1 MKIKMILSLIL
12 FLLLIIPLVSE
23 ELDDQ
28 ELFKKVEKLALS
40 GDIEAQYNTGRCYE
54 EGFGTEKN
62 GAKAMSWYNTAAQQ
76 GHMEA
81 QFRLACLYDFGENVL
96 HNNVQAV
103 KWYTMAA
110 EQGKMEAQYNLAICY
125 EDGNGVEQDFQ
136 EAYKYYLL
144 TCNFASGGLYESA
157 EANLS
162 LAAEQLTASQI
173 EAATDEVNSILGN
186 R

>member
-1 MKIKMILSLIL
+1 M
-12 FLLLIIPLVSE
+12 
-23 ELDDQ
+23 
-28 ELFKKVEKLALS
+28 
-40 GDIEAQYNTGRCYE
+40 GDC
-54 EGFGTEKN
+54 
-62 GAKAMSWYNTAAQQ
+62 
-76 GHMEA
+76 
-81 QFRLACLYDFGENVL
+81 YDFGELV
-96 HNNVQAV
+96 ARDAAEAF
-103 KWYTMAA
+103 KWYKLAGD
-110 EQGKMEAQYNLAICY
+110 QGHPDALYSLAICY